1 MSEEKITE
9 SELDRQNY
17 EELRSAI
24 RHFDRVIR
32 AQMKIQGSQG
42 DRVNNSIRAGMLF
55 LVLIG
60 ISIFVILVSMV
71 TQVKQISESVT
82 KMDASFGQV
91 KVQMIKVDE
100 LMTHM
105 EVNVASMA
113 SVDRVMQ
120 SMDAEMLAMTQK
132 IGNMQQDVGAMSNE
146 LTVIRQQGD
155 SMTHTAGVMDMEI
168 YKMKQE
174 VRRMATPARS
184 INKMFPIP

>member
-105 EVNVASMA
+105 EVNVSSMA
-113 SVDRVMQ
+113 SIDRVMQ

-168 YKMKQE
+168 YKMNQE
-174 VRRMATPARS
+174 VSRMATPARS

>member
-9 SELDRQNY
+9 SELERQNY

-100 LMTHM
+100 LMTRM
-105 EVNVASMA
+105 EVNVSSMA

-132 IGNMQQDVGAMSNE
+132 IGKMQQEVGAMSSE

-155 SMTHTAGVMDMEI
+155 SMTHTDGVMDMEI
-168 YKMKQE
+168 YKMNQE
-174 VRRMATPARS
+174 VGRMATPARS